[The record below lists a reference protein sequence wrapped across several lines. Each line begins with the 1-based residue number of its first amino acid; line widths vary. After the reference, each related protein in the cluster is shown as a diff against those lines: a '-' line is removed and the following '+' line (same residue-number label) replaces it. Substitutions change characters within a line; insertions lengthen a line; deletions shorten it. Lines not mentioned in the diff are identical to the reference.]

1 MSVFS
6 QQHQP
11 FLLDS
16 SFFTPIKIMSGFS
29 EEPNTPLFSQ
39 LYPPESVHQ
48 IPVHEFSSCLENST
62 RFDVSINGDDSSSVV
77 DNKAESGEQVTQKLI
92 PMDKKRKN
100 RDGSAQSKDAREV
113 KGKNQMKC
121 NGVMKGN
128 EEKKTKENKKDQ
140 KKKVNE
146 EAPTGFI
153 HVRARRG
160 QATDSHSLAERVRR
174 EKISERMKLLQA
186 LVPGCDKV
194 TGKALM
200 LDEIINYVQSLQNQV
215 EFLSMKL
222 ASVNPMFYDF
232 GMDLDAFMVPPE
244 IRLNGLVSPLLMPNL
259 QKCNHHQATAF
270 SDASAAAAT
279 AATST
284 TLTIPNSYALVDT
297 PTSTSLLL
305 QQVQRPNILS
315 QDTEQLLFPA
325 RISARKFQSS
335 KK

>member
-1 MSVFS
+1 MSAFS
-6 QQHQP
+6 HQHQP

-16 SFFTPIKIMSGFS
+16 SFSTPIKIMSGLL
-29 EEPNTPLFSQ
+29 EEPNTPFFSQ
-39 LYPPESVHQ
+39 FFYPPEPVHQ
-48 IPVHEFSSCLENST
+48 IPVHHFSTSCLENST
-62 RFDVSINGDDSSSVV
+62 KVDAGINDDDSSSVV
-77 DNKAESGEQVTQKLI
+77 DVKAESGEQITQKLI

-113 KGKNQMKC
+113 KGKKQKRC
-121 NGVMKGN
+121 NGGMEGD
-128 EEKKTKENKKDQ
+128 EEKKTNKAGNKK
-140 KKKVNE
+140 KLNE

-153 HVRARRG
+153 H
-160 QATDSHSLAERVRR
+160 VRR

-232 GMDLDAFMVPPE
+232 GMDLDAFMVTPE
-244 IRLNGLVSPLLMPNL
+244 IRLNELVSPLML
-259 QKCNHHQATAF
+259 KSNHHQAIAF
-270 SDASAAAAT
+270 SDTTTGAAA
-279 AATST
+279 S
-284 TLTIPNSYALVDT
+284 LTGPNSYSLVDT
-297 PTSTSLLL
+297 PTSSSLLF

-315 QDTEQLLFPA
+315 QHE
-325 RISARKFQSS
+325 RKFYSS
-335 KK
+335 KKQREGT

>member
-1 MSVFS
+1 MSAFS
-6 QQHQP
+6 HQHRP

-16 SFFTPIKIMSGFS
+16 SFFTPIKIMSGLV

-39 LYPPESVHQ
+39 FFYPPEPVHQ
-48 IPVHEFSSCLENST
+48 IPVHHFSTSCLENST
-62 RFDVSINGDDSSSVV
+62 KVDAGINDDDSSSVV
-77 DNKAESGEQVTQKLI
+77 DGKAESGEQVTQKLI
-92 PMDKKRKN
+92 PMDKKKKN

-113 KGKNQMKC
+113 KGKKQKRC
-121 NGVMKGN
+121 NGGMEGD
-128 EEKKTKENKKDQ
+128 EEKKTNKAGNKK
-140 KKKVNE
+140 KLNE
-146 EAPTGFI
+146 AAPTGFI

-232 GMDLDAFMVPPE
+232 GMDLDAFMVTPE
-244 IRLNGLVSPLLMPNL
+244 IRLNGLVSPLMP
-259 QKCNHHQATAF
+259 KSNHHQAIAF
-270 SDASAAAAT
+270 SDTTTGAAAAWT
-279 AATST
+279 G
-284 TLTIPNSYALVDT
+284 PNSYSLVDT
-297 PTSTSLLL
+297 PTSSSLLF

-315 QDTEQLLFPA
+315 QVLWDVEDQ
-325 RISARKFQSS
+325 RQRVINQSGFS
-335 KK
+335 NNLCSFHQ